1 MEIQM
6 TIDQMRMNLWAALGL
21 LYLSGAEA
29 QAASLRFM
37 VRAQP
42 R

>member
-1 MEIQM
+1 MKL
-6 TIDQMRMNLWAALGL
+6 RMNLWAVLGL
-21 LYLSGAEA
+21 LYISGAEA